1 MTPTLLLMWGLG
13 GAMAAPTFDDADPAP
28 IEVTITG
35 LPPGPLPTPDTIEP
49 RVQHLSSNL
58 RCPVCQGMSVAES
71 TTEVAL
77 NFQARIRAL
86 VTAGYSDE
94 QILDYFVERY
104 GEFMVLD
111 PEARG
116 THPALWIVPSL
127 ALMLGLIWAV
137 STGVGA
143 RRPPSQRKDPP
154 NSSSGDI
161 DAYQEQLLAELE
173 ES

>member
-1 MTPTLLLMWGLG
+1 MTPTLILLWGLT
-13 GAMAAPTFDDADPAP
+13 GAMAAPGSDDMDPAP
-28 IEVTITG
+28 FEATIEG
-35 LPPGPLPTPDTIEP
+35 LPPGPAPAAETIEG

-77 NFQARIRAL
+77 NFQERIRAL

-94 QILDYFVERY
+94 QILDYFVARY

-116 THPALWIVPSL
+116 THPALWLVPSF
-127 ALMLGLIWAV
+127 ALGLGLIWAV
-137 STGVGA
+137 SAGVGTRRAPTEREDTPEISSA
-143 RRPPSQRKDPP
+143 RT
-154 NSSSGDI
+154 

-173 ES
+173 EP

>member
-1 MTPTLLLMWGLG
+1 MTPTLLILWGLS
-13 GAMAAPTFDDADPAP
+13 GAMAAPASGDVDPAP
-28 IEVTITG
+28 IEVSIAG
-35 LPPGPLPTPDTIEP
+35 LPPGPLPSPETIEP

-116 THPALWIVPSL
+116 THPALWVVPSL
-127 ALMLGLIWAV
+127 ALALSLVWAV
-137 STGVGA
+137 SAGVGA
-143 RRPPSQRKDPP
+143 RRAPPQREDTQE
-154 NSSSGDI
+154 SSSVRT

-173 ES
+173 EP